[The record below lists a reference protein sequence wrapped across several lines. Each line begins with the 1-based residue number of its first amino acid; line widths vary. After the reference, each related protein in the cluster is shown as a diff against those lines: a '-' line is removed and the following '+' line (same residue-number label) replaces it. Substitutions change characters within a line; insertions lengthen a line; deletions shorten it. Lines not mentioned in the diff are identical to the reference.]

1 MTEAAAQ
8 QSLPARALLEA
19 QGEILDMMAEDAPLR
34 DTLTRIAEQ
43 VEALAPPALCSIL
56 LMQADGKHLR
66 PAAAPSLP
74 ETYCAAIDGL
84 EIGPSVGSCGT
95 ASFRKEPVIVTDIA
109 TDPLWAGPR
118 DFTLSF
124 GLRACWSLPI
134 LDSEGA
140 VLGTIAL
147 YYREPRAPSDRD
159 WGLLA
164 PSAKLVRL
172 ALATHRKEEE
182 LCANETRWT
191 LAAEASG
198 VGTFD
203 VDLVTGIDQW
213 STTFKNILGLP
224 EETKPDRSA
233 FIEMIHPDDK
243 ALFTRSF
250 GPIPSAAGAAPGYA
264 VPGDPAPKRED
275 LRIIRADTG
284 EARAVVLKGRVLVN
298 AEGAPVRGVG
308 TMVDITPQRRHER
321 DLAEAKFA
329 AEEANL
335 AKSRF
340 LAGMSHE
347 LRTPLNAII
356 GFSDVIRQETFGPLS
371 PPRYA
376 GYIDDIHRS
385 GEHLL
390 SLINDVLDMAKVEAG
405 KFELSPATLDLAAL
419 ADRALTL
426 VAPQAASGGIRLVR
440 EIAPGLAV
448 TADDRAMRQVLV
460 NLLSNAVKF
469 TEAGGRVCLFAH
481 RLDDGGLALGVED
494 SGVGMSKEGL
504 ATALEPFGQVQGTM
518 MVAGNGT
525 GLGLPIAKSLV
536 EAHGARFCIE
546 TAPGKGTRVWSEFPP
561 AAVTAARGAA

>member
-1 MTEAAAQ
+1 MVDHLQEY
-8 QSLPARALLEA
+8 SRPS
-19 QGEILDMMAEDAPLR
+19 GR
-34 DTLTRIAEQ
+34 D
-43 VEALAPPALCSIL
+43 
-56 LMQADGKHLR
+56 
-66 PAAAPSLP
+66 
-74 ETYCAAIDGL
+74 
-84 EIGPSVGSCGT
+84 
-95 ASFRKEPVIVTDIA
+95 
-109 TDPLWAGPR
+109 
-118 DFTLSF
+118 
-124 GLRACWSLPI
+124 
-134 LDSEGA
+134 
-140 VLGTIAL
+140 
-147 YYREPRAPSDRD
+147 
-159 WGLLA
+159 
-164 PSAKLVRL
+164 
-172 ALATHRKEEE
+172 
-182 LCANETRWT
+182 ETRP
-191 LAAEASG
+191 LCLYR
-198 VGTFD
+198 
-203 VDLVTGIDQW
+203 DL
-213 STTFKNILGLP
+213 
-224 EETKPDRSA
+224 
-233 FIEMIHPDDK
+233 HPDDK

-250 GPIPSAAGAAPGYA
+250 GPVRGSSDAGPRYA
-264 VPGDPAPKRED
+264 TPADTTPKRED

-284 EARAVVLKGRVLVN
+284 EERAVVLKGRVLVN

-308 TMVDITPQRRHER
+308 TMVDVTPQRRHER

-356 GFSDVIRQETFGPLS
+356 GFSDVIRQRTFGPLS

-405 KFELSPATLDLAAL
+405 KLELSPATLDLAAL

-481 RLDDGGLALGVED
+481 RLDDGRLALGVED

>member
-1 MTEAAAQ
+1 MTKAVAQ
-8 QSLPARALLEA
+8 QGLPARALLQA

-56 LMQADGKHLR
+56 LLQADGKHLR

-74 ETYCAAIDGL
+74 EPYCAAIDGL

-109 TDPLWAGPR
+109 TDSLWAGPR

-124 GLRACWSLPI
+124 GLRACWSMPVLRSDGI
-134 LDSEGA
+134 
-140 VLGTIAL
+140 VLGTIAM
-147 YYREPRAPSDRD
+147 YYREPRAPTDQD

-164 PSAKLVRL
+164 PCAKLVRL
-172 ALATHRKEEE
+172 ALAAHRKEEE
-182 LCANETRWT
+182 LRANEARWS

-198 VGTFD
+198 LGTYD
-203 VDLVTGIDQW
+203 VDFTTGKDQW
-213 STTFKNILGLP
+213 SSAFKAILGLP
-224 EETKPDRSA
+224 EDTKPDPVMLT
-233 FIEMIHPDDK
+233 EMMHPDDRDR
-243 ALFTRSF
+243 FTEGFR
-250 GPIPSAAGAAPGYA
+250 PIP
-264 VPGDPAPKRED
+264 DPMKNVLQNEEVRV
-275 LRIIRADTG
+275 RRADTR
-284 EARAVVLKGRVLVN
+284 EERNVVLKGRVLFN
-298 AEGAPVRGVG
+298 ADGNAVRAIG
-308 TMVDITPQRRHER
+308 TMQDITDLRRHER

-356 GFSDVIRQETFGPLS
+356 GFSDVIRQKTFGPLS

-376 GYIDDIHRS
+376 DYIDDIHRS

-405 KFELSPATLDLAAL
+405 KFELSRESLDLGSL
-419 ADRALTL
+419 AERALTL

-440 EIAPGLAV
+440 DIAPGLAV

-481 RLDDGGLALGVED
+481 RLDDGGMALGVED

-536 EAHGARFCIE
+536 ETHGARFCIE

-561 AAVTAARGAA
+561 AAVSAVRGAA